1 MAELKTTYMGIEL
14 KNPVI
19 AGASELTSNMNS
31 IKKIEDAGAGALV
44 IKSLFEEQI
53 QLEMARF
60 DEEMH
65 QYDGMNAE
73 MTNIFPE
80 NMEHSGPEEHLMWV
94 RKAKEACDIPVIAS
108 LNAVNKDTW
117 VEWAKK
123 LEETGIDGLELNFF
137 ANPELQEGDGASIE
151 KDQIA
156 AVKEVTKA
164 LKIPVAI
171 KMSLF
176 YTAPLSVAKSFGNSG
191 AKGLVLF
198 NKFFEPDID
207 PEKEKNTIPLN
218 LSVATASRLPL
229 RYSGLLYGE
238 TEADICASSG
248 IMDGLDVAKMILA
261 GADVVQVVS
270 TLYRNKITQLGRIVD
285 DLDKWMDGKGYTSLD
300 DFRGK
305 MSRKNA
311 ADPWVYKRA
320 QYAKLL
326 MKPDPMAIVR

>member
-1 MAELKTTYMGIEL
+1 MSGGVLG
-14 KNPVI
+14 
-19 AGASELTSNMNS
+19 GAH
-31 IKKIEDAGAGALV
+31 LV
-44 IKSLFEEQI
+44 Q
-53 QLEMARF
+53 
-60 DEEMH
+60 
-65 QYDGMNAE
+65 
-73 MTNIFPE
+73 
-80 NMEHSGPEEHLMWV
+80 EHVQP
-94 RKAKEACDIPVIAS
+94 
-108 LNAVNKDTW
+108 
-117 VEWAKK
+117 
-123 LEETGIDGLELNFF
+123 
-137 ANPELQEGDGASIE
+137 
-151 KDQIA
+151 
-156 AVKEVTKA
+156 
-164 LKIPVAI
+164 
-171 KMSLF
+171 
-176 YTAPLSVAKSFGNSG
+176 
-191 AKGLVLF
+191 
-198 NKFFEPDID
+198 
-207 PEKEKNTIPLN
+207 
-218 LSVATASRLPL
+218 TASRLPL